1 MQCGLYA
8 IILQEFAQ
16 INWQP
21 FSLQPGYSYQQLFSV
36 IDPSA
41 PGDTTVY
48 PAFKLKAEKPS
59 FVYRLSVRLTLS
71 LSSAYT
77 VSVLSVNMSV
87 SESVSLSVNLTVVC
101 LSVCL
106 SVNMSVSEYV
116 CL

>member
-1 MQCGLYA
+1 MAA
-8 IILQEFAQ
+8 ILSPARLLLPAAF
-16 INWQP
+16 
-21 FSLQPGYSYQQLFSV
+21 FSYWPLSPRGYSTTVY
-36 IDPSA
+36 